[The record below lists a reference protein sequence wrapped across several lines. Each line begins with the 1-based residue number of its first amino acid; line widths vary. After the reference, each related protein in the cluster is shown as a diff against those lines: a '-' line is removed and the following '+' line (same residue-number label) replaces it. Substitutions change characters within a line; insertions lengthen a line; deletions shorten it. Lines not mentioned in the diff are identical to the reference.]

1 MYHLPN
7 LSLQECNI
15 KIRPRKETRFKK
27 MGCLCCKTFCFS
39 LSEGR
44 KDFLDSGMARRGVSI
59 TSELTQ
65 GVNIY
70 LFEVVIEVVPT

>member
-1 MYHLPN
+1 M
-7 LSLQECNI
+7 
-15 KIRPRKETRFKK
+15 
-27 MGCLCCKTFCFS
+27 MGWLCCKTFCFS

-65 GVNIY
+65 GVNIN
-70 LFEVVIEVVPT
+70 LSKLVIEVGPT